1 MVIVLV
7 TPRGVLSV
15 RISPPWAY
23 PQKDLIVGVF
33 FMIVSIFTGIALWVI
48 RSGIESLTFGQRIAI
63 LIGLLISVVMLG
75 WTARQSVGRVYKG
88 NVPV

>member
-7 TPRGVLSV
+7 TPRRVLSV

-23 PQKDLIVGVF
+23 PQKDLLVGVV
-33 FMIVSIFTGIALWVI
+33 FMIVSVFTGIALWIV
-48 RSGIESLTFGQRIAI
+48 RSGIESLSFGQRIAI
-63 LIGLLISVVMLG
+63 MIGLIISVVLLG